1 MDHGSPLPPVI
12 DSHAHVFTKDMP
24 LTATAW
30 NRPDYEYSAEDW
42 LEDLDQQGIA
52 FGVIAALT
60 LYGHNVDY
68 TLECLRRHKRL
79 RATIMAPLDV
89 DKATLRRYAD
99 AGVVGVR
106 VGFRRAKELPDFRS
120 EPYLRFLRNLADT
133 GLHLQLLAL
142 GKDMPVLIPAIQSS
156 GVKLVV
162 DHFGD
167 PDKQLVTESPG
178 FVAALRGLDAAPDR
192 TFVKLAATLRIPV
205 AVSKACAA
213 KLLAVAGPERL
224 LWGSD
229 APFVG
234 HEEPRPPYV
243 EVLHR
248 FYEIVPDARQRH
260 QIGLTALREFFF

>member
-1 MDHGSPLPPVI
+1 MEHLPPVI

-30 NRPDYEYSAEDW
+30 NRPDYAYSVEDW
-42 LEDLDQQGIA
+42 LKYLDQHGIA

-60 LYGHNVDY
+60 LYGYNVDY
-68 TLECLRRHKRL
+68 TLDCLRRHKRL
-79 RATIMAPLDV
+79 RATIMAPWDT
-89 DKATLRRYAD
+89 DKATLQRYAD

-106 VGFRRAKELPDFRS
+106 VGLRRAKELPDFAS
-120 EPYLRFLRNLADT
+120 EPYQRFCRNLADS
-133 GLHLQLLAL
+133 GLHLQLLAH

-178 FVAALRGLDAAPDR
+178 VVAALRALDAAPQR
-192 TFVKLAATLRIPV
+192 TFVKLAATLRIDLNV
-205 AVSKACAA
+205 AKACAA

-234 HEEPRPPYV
+234 HAEPRPPYM
-243 EVLHR
+243 EVLQR
-248 FYEIVPDARQRH
+248 FYAIVPDARQRH
-260 QIGLTALREFFF
+260 AIGLTALKEFFF